1 MSAREPW
8 IEQAKYDLEPAR
20 AMLQAG
26 RYLYVV
32 FCCQQAV
39 EKALKALIVARSG
52 ETPPRLHHLARLAE
66 RAGLSLDETKTE
78 QFTRLT
84 SYYIPARYPG
94 EMPAP
99 SAAADEALAEET
111 LQATEGIVEW
121 LLNLMT

>member
-1 MSAREPW
+1 MSAPEQW
-8 IEQAKYDLEPAR
+8 IERAKYDLETAR
-20 AMLQAG
+20 AMLQAE

-39 EKALKALIVARSG
+39 EKALKALIVVRSG
-52 ETPPRLHHLARLAE
+52 GTPPRLHNLVRLAE
-66 RAGLSLDETKTE
+66 RAGLRLDETRTE
-78 QFTRLT
+78 QLTRLS

-99 SAAADEALAEET
+99 SSAADEALAEEA